1 MQANMLKMVPVQ
13 ATTTGA
19 PASAASAAPN
29 TSLVIRNVTIDS
41 RRTSI
46 RLEPEMWQAL
56 TDICKREHCSVHN
69 ICTMIAS
76 VKNGPGS
83 LTAAIRVF
91 IMGYYRDAATEDGHN
106 MYGHGSGS
114 VLQPLYAKLARESV
128 RAGDRAG
135 DRMNSRRDW

>member
-1 MQANMLKMVPVQ
+1 MQ
-13 ATTTGA
+13 ATTYKMLPQLDGRQTA
-19 PASAASAAPN
+19 DQSAETAN

-56 TDICKREHCSVHN
+56 ADICKREHCSVHN

-76 VKNGPGS
+76 LKTGPGS

-91 IMGYYRDAATEDGHN
+91 IMAYFRDAATEDGHN
-106 MYGHGSGS
+106 RNGHGSGAI
-114 VLQPLYAKLARESV
+114 LQPLYAKLARETI

-135 DRMNSRRDW
+135 ERTPAPRRDW